1 MMELIVRIA
10 EEKYINKYQKTK
22 NYFEAVEML
31 WEDNLIAEFSN
42 LKYDTQIWRNER
54 YFNEDCDYCLKHY
67 KRIIDYVYKKFSV
80 KKVKP
85 GQ

>member
-54 YFNEDCDYCLKHY
+54 YFNEDCDYCLKNY
-67 KRIIDYVYKKFSV
+67 KRIIDYIYKKYSV

-85 GQ
+85 G